1 MARKLINTKEISHE
15 QWLTLRKKSIG
26 GSDAGALMD
35 MNPYQSPVSLYADKK
50 GLSKDK
56 ETNEA
61 MRLGNDLEDY
71 VSRRWME
78 KTGKKVRADNFMYQ
92 HDDYDFITANIDR
105 DVVGENAGL
114 ECKTMSGFAKYD
126 LENGEVPAQYYAQ
139 CQHYMMVKGYD
150 KMYLAI
156 LVFQRGIYCL
166 EVERNEEFIKELL
179 AAEIDFWTNYIEK
192 NQMPAPDGSDASME
206 AIKQIYP
213 RDTNPQ
219 MQLPNAD
226 AEIKRYLE
234 LGKAIKDIEEEKKKI
249 QAQLCVRLGDT
260 GVGIDT
266 EYACSWKSQ
275 VRASVDSAKLK
286 KEFPEVYE
294 KCKKTSE
301 LRVFKAK
308 KVG

>member
-15 QWLTLRKKSIG
+15 QWLTLRKNSIG

-114 ECKTMSGFAKYD
+114 ECKTMSGFAKYN
-126 LENGEVPAQYYAQ
+126 LEDGEVPAQYYAQ

-179 AAEIDFWTNYIEK
+179 AAEIDFWANYIEK
-192 NQMPAPDGSDASME
+192 DQMPAPDGSDASME

-213 RDTNPQ
+213 SDINSQ

-226 AEIKRYLE
+226 AEIRRYLE
-234 LGKAIKDIEEEKKKI
+234 LGKAINDIEEEKKKI
-249 QAQLCVRLGDT
+249 QAQLCARLGDT

-301 LRVFKAK
+301 FRVFKAK

>member
-15 QWLTLRKKSIG
+15 QWLTLRKNSIG

-126 LENGEVPAQYYAQ
+126 LEDGEVPAQYYAQ

-179 AAEIDFWTNYIEK
+179 AAEIDFWANYIEK
-192 NQMPAPDGSDASME
+192 DQMPAPDGSDASME

-213 RDTNPQ
+213 SDINSQ

-226 AEIKRYLE
+226 AEIRRYLE

-249 QAQLCVRLGDT
+249 QAQLCARLGDT

-301 LRVFKAK
+301 FRVFKAK

>member
-15 QWLTLRKKSIG
+15 QWLTLRKNSIG

-114 ECKTMSGFAKYD
+114 ECKTMSGFAKYN
-126 LENGEVPAQYYAQ
+126 LEDGEVPAQYYAQ

-179 AAEIDFWTNYIEK
+179 AAEIDFWANYIEK
-192 NQMPAPDGSDASME
+192 DQMPAPDGSDASME

-213 RDTNPQ
+213 SDINSQ

-226 AEIKRYLE
+226 AEIRRYLE

-249 QAQLCVRLGDT
+249 QAQLCARLGDT

-301 LRVFKAK
+301 FRVFKAK

>member
-15 QWLTLRKKSIG
+15 QWLTLRKNSIG

-126 LENGEVPAQYYAQ
+126 LEDGEVPAQYYAQ
-139 CQHYMMVKGYD
+139 CQHYMLVKGYD

-192 NQMPAPDGSDASME
+192 DQMPAPDGSDASME

-213 RDTNPQ
+213 SDINSQ

-226 AEIKRYLE
+226 AEIRRYLE

-249 QAQLCVRLGDT
+249 QAQLCARLGDT

>member
-15 QWLTLRKKSIG
+15 QWLTLRKNSIG

-71 VSRRWME
+71 VAHRWME
-78 KTGKKVRADNFMYQ
+78 KSGKKVRADNFMYQ

-126 LENGEVPAQYYAQ
+126 LEDGEVPAQYYAQ

>member
-15 QWLTLRKKSIG
+15 QWLTLRKNSIG

-114 ECKTMSGFAKYD
+114 ECKTMSGFAKYN
-126 LENGEVPAQYYAQ
+126 LEDGEVPAQYYAQ

-179 AAEIDFWTNYIEK
+179 AAEIDFWANYIEK
-192 NQMPAPDGSDASME
+192 DQMPAPDGSDASME

-213 RDTNPQ
+213 SDINSQ

-226 AEIKRYLE
+226 AEIRRYLE

-249 QAQLCVRLGDT
+249 QAQLCARLGET

-301 LRVFKAK
+301 FRVFKAK